1 MASPATSS
9 QSDEPPLPFPVRV
22 ARHRLRG
29 RELRT
34 SESVPR
40 GAVLLRNLPFA
51 LVPCDA
57 QLARLCAGCLASEA
71 LTACAAG
78 CGMRLCPPCAV
89 EPRWL
94 AAHEGG
100 ECFSLKQ
107 LWALL
112 ACPPG
117 GVGPETAGLR
127 LLLRCVYVQGAPQP
141 HAAAEDAEDAVADG
155 PDSLSELLS
164 HWEALP
170 AASAAAAEA
179 LAATARRLL
188 LASSRRSREALSLL
202 AADLACNSFD
212 LVDAESGDSLGE
224 GLFPSLAVCVNHSCR
239 PSADFVLESG
249 PGGGALALRALRPL
263 ARNQPV
269 TIGYC
274 NLFTAAE
281 QRRAHLRST
290 YCFDCDCARCRAGAG
305 APGVPPLA
313 RALRAALPGEEAA
326 AADALAAAVLPLVE
340 AGEDWARLTLARA
353 RAAQLRARPEAA
365 AAAELAGE
373 LEALLGRAHPF
384 TARVRAVAEAGGG
397 AQGHN
402 VSSRKS
408 CK

>member
-1 MASPATSS
+1 
-9 QSDEPPLPFPVRV
+9 V

-71 LTACAAG
+71 LTPCAAG
-78 CGMRLCPPCAV
+78 CGLHICPSCAF

-94 AAHEGG
+94 AAHEAG

-117 GVGPETAGLR
+117 GGEQESAGLR
-127 LLLRCVYVQGAPQP
+127 LLLRCVYVQGAPPHP
-141 HAAAEDAEDAVADG
+141 HAAADDAVADG

-202 AADLACNSFD
+202 AAALACNSFD

-313 RALRAALPGEEAA
+313 RTLRAASSGEEAA
-326 AADALAAAVLPLVE
+326 AADVLVAAVLPLVE

-384 TARVRAVAEAGGG
+384 TARVRAVAEAGGR
-397 AQGHN
+397 AQGRN
-402 VSSRKS
+402 DSSRKG
-408 CK
+408 CKKVVQ